1 MVSNLSLTTLAIC
14 NRRLASHVPTG
25 GPIVFPGT
33 PPPPPAG
40 SASSSDGSSS
50 TSGSNR
56 SKQNTQESSS
66 SGTKAT
72 SLLPKPRLDY
82 GGLLAD
88 PAQTAHN
95 AMLRNSPLPHG
106 PNHLPHMIRLRDT
119 QLLLLQKIS
128 NVRSKQKEVT
138 ELIKANLGDKEELV
152 RQAKKLKGRI
162 TDYETNLNATEEE
175 LLELGLVLPNVS
187 MVDVPLGPE
196 ENAVEI
202 ERFGPEPISSD
213 PARDH
218 LKTTNWYELLDNEAS
233 TISTGSSWPY
243 LRGTL
248 ALLEMSLINYATSI
262 CLKHGY
268 EPVIPPD
275 IIRTDIASRC
285 GFNPRDGD
293 GDAAPTQ
300 TYHIAGTDLCL
311 AGTAEIPLSAL
322 FANRILDH
330 KTLPRKAVGVGHAF
344 RAEAGAR
351 GADTRGLY
359 RVHQFTKVEMF
370 CVAAADGEGGQVMEE
385 MRNVQKEIAEG
396 LGLSV
401 RYVDSLYPLILL
413 TRRVLDMPTEE
424 LGASAAKKYDIEA
437 WMPGRGKWG
446 EVHDLDSDE
455 MIC

>member
-1 MVSNLSLTTLAIC
+1 M
-14 NRRLASHVPTG
+14 
-25 GPIVFPGT
+25 FPGT
-33 PPPPPAG
+33 PPPAP
-40 SASSSDGSSS
+40 ASSGNRAS
-50 TSGSNR
+50 TSTSNPNKASSNGQGDS
-56 SKQNTQESSS
+56 SKS
-66 SGTKAT
+66 T

-82 GGLLAD
+82 INILAD
-88 PAQTAHN
+88 PAKTAHN

-128 NVRSKQKEVT
+128 NVRSKQNELSQ
-138 ELIKANLGDKEELV
+138 LIKANLGDKEELV

-175 LLELGLVLPNVS
+175 LLELGSVLPNVS
-187 MVDVPLGPE
+187 KESVPIGPE
-196 ENAVEI
+196 ENAVEV
-202 ERFGPEPISSD
+202 ERFGPEPIPSD
-213 PARDH
+213 LARDH
-218 LKTTNWYELLDNEAS
+218 LRTTNFYDLLDNEAS

-243 LRGTL
+243 LRGSL
-248 ALLEMSLINYATSI
+248 ALLEMALINYATSI

-293 GDAAPTQ
+293 KEAAPTQ
-300 TYHIAGTDLCL
+300 TYHIANTDLCL

-330 KTLPRKAVGVGHAF
+330 RDLPRKVVGVGHAF

-370 CVAAADGEGGQVMEE
+370 SVTAAEGESDQAMEE
-385 MRNVQKEIAEG
+385 MRLVQKEIAEG

-401 RYVDSLYPLILL
+401 RY
-413 TRRVLDMPTEE
+413 
-424 LGASAAKKYDIEA
+424 ASHASRI
-437 WMPGRGKWG
+437 WT
-446 EVHDLDSDE
+446 SS
-455 MIC
+455 